1 MIPVG
6 KRLYLA
12 SSSPR
17 RRELL
22 KQIGIHFEL
31 LLLRKD
37 PSREA
42 DVEERVAGD
51 EPPQEYAL
59 RIALD
64 KAQMGWARVLQRK
77 LPQLPVLAA
86 DTVVSIDGNIIGKPA
101 SRGEAV
107 SMLQQ
112 LSGREHKVYTA
123 VVVALG
129 DEIASRISVTTVRFR
144 ELDGE
149 EIRYYV
155 SSSEPLDKAGAYAI
169 QGRAAVFVERIEGS
183 YSGVVGL
190 PLFETAQLLKPFGF
204 STP

>member
-1 MIPVG
+1 MTPGG

-12 SSSPR
+12 SRSPR

-22 KQIGIHFEL
+22 KQIGINFEL
-31 LLLRKD
+31 LLIRED
-37 PSREA
+37 PSRGA
-42 DVEERVAGD
+42 DLDEKAAGD
-51 EPPQEYAL
+51 ELPQEYAL
-59 RIALD
+59 RIARD
-64 KAQMGWARVLQRK
+64 KAETGWSRVLQRK
-77 LPQLPVLAA
+77 LPHLPLLTA
-86 DTVVSIDGNIIGKPA
+86 DTVVSIDDVFLGKPG

-107 SMLQQ
+107 SMLKQ

-123 VVVALG
+123 VAIALG
-129 DEIASRISVTTVRFR
+129 SEIASALSVTTVRFR

-190 PLFETAQLLKPFGF
+190 PLYETSRLLRQFGF
-204 STP
+204 STL

>member
-1 MIPVG
+1 MIPGG

-22 KQIGIHFEL
+22 KQIGIHFEP

-42 DVEERVAGD
+42 DVDEQAAGD

-59 RIALD
+59 RIALG
-64 KAQMGWARVLQRK
+64 KAQMGWTCVLQRK

-86 DTVVSIDGNIIGKPA
+86 DTVVSIDGNIIGKPR

-107 SMLQQ
+107 AMLQQ

-123 VVVALG
+123 VAAAFG
-129 DEIASRISVTTVRFR
+129 DEIASRLSVTTVRFR